1 MSEWTPQSAEERIGS
16 LSETLRQ
23 HNHRYYV
30 LDDPS
35 ISDFEYDQLLRELQ
49 SLEEQFPELAR
60 ADSPTQRVGSA
71 PSNAFSS
78 VRHRR
83 PMLSLGNAMDADE
96 LVEFDAR
103 VKRHLASQGSPVTG
117 DIEYVCEPKFDG
129 LAIELIYE
137 EGSLACA
144 LTRGDGV
151 TGEDVTVNVRT
162 IGAIP
167 LRLEPFPGLTIPSI
181 LEVRGEVYMPLEAF
195 HAMNRRRETAGEA
208 AFKNPRNA
216 AAGSLRQLDSSVT
229 AQRPLSFFA
238 YALGVVEGMEGI
250 EIRSQ
255 LHVLDVLR
263 AWRMPVYSGIET
275 VTGPQAVIAYW
286 ENTLAQRAALDM
298 EIDGVVIKVND
309 HGLQSTLGEVS
320 RSPRW
325 AIAMKFPPEQQ
336 ETRVND
342 IIVTVGRTG
351 AMTPS
356 ADLAPVLVGGVTVS
370 RATLHNEDEIRRK
383 GVRKGDWVIVQRAGD
398 VIPEVVRVLLDK
410 RPPGT
415 QPFEM
420 PQVCPECG
428 HQSVRPEGE
437 AVARCGNQTS
447 CGAQLKQRIKHWAS
461 RTAMDVDG
469 LGDKL
474 VDQLV
479 DVGLIKDIA
488 DLYVLSHSQL
498 ADLERLGDK
507 SAANLI
513 EALEASKD
521 RPLPR
526 LLFGLGIRL
535 VGAHVAEVLAD
546 HYGDIEAIQ
555 ETSLDSLKDVDE
567 VGPKVAA
574 SVRDYFDDPAVR
586 SLIERLANGG
596 VVFRTLDVAATPPT
610 GGIDLSGQVWVFT
623 GSLEQFSRPEAGQ
636 RVKALGAK
644 VTGSISPKTTVVVAG
659 PGAGSKLAKAQELG
673 IQVLSESEFVEM
685 LGME

>member
-1 MSEWTPQSAEERIGS
+1 MSDWTLQTAQERVES
-16 LSETLRQ
+16 LSQALRQ

-30 LDDPS
+30 LDDPT
-35 ISDFEYDQLLRELQ
+35 IDDFEYDQLLRELQ
-49 SLEEQFPELAR
+49 TLEVQFPRLAR

-78 VRHRR
+78 VRHRL

-103 VKRHLASQGSPVTG
+103 IKRHLASQGAPVTG

-129 LAIELIYE
+129 LALELIYE
-137 EGSLACA
+137 EGSLVCA
-144 LTRGDGV
+144 ATRGDGV
-151 TGEDVTVNVRT
+151 TGENVTANVRT

-195 HAMNRRRETAGEA
+195 HDMNRRRETAGEA

-216 AAGSLRQLDSSVT
+216 AAGALRQLDSSVT

-238 YALGVVEGMEGI
+238 YALGVVEGLEGI
-250 EIRSQ
+250 DIRSQ

-263 AWRMPVYSGIET
+263 AWRMPVYSGIEA
-275 VTGPQAVIAYW
+275 VTGPQTVIAYW
-286 ENTLAQRAALDM
+286 ENTLAKRAALDM
-298 EIDGVVIKVND
+298 AIDGVVVKVND
-309 HGLQSTLGEVS
+309 HTLQATLGDVS

-336 ETRVND
+336 ETRIND
-342 IIVTVGRTG
+342 IIITVGRTG

-383 GVRKGDWVIVQRAGD
+383 DVRKGDWVIVQRAGD
-398 VIPEVVRVLLDK
+398 VIPEVVRVLVDK

-415 QPFEM
+415 EPFVM
-420 PQVCPECG
+420 PTECPECG
-428 HQSVRPEGE
+428 HRAVRPEGE

-461 RTAMDVDG
+461 RIAMDVDG

-474 VDQLV
+474 VNQLV

-488 DLYVLSHSQL
+488 DLYTLTHSQL
-498 ADLERLGDK
+498 ADLERLADK
-507 SAANLI
+507 SATNLI
-513 EALEASKD
+513 EALEESKN
-521 RPLPR
+521 RPLAR

-546 HYGDIEAIQ
+546 HYRGIEAMQ
-555 ETSLDSLKDVDE
+555 EASLDSLEGVDE

-574 SVRDYFDDPAVR
+574 SVHDYFDDPAVQ
-586 SLIERLANGG
+586 SLIERLVNGG
-596 VVFRTLDVAATPPT
+596 VVFRTLDVAVSPPT
-610 GGIDLSGQVWVFT
+610 GGIDLSGQIWVFT
-623 GSLEQFSRPEAGQ
+623 GSLEQFSRAEAGQ
-636 RVKALGAK
+636 LVKALGAK
-644 VTGSISPKTTVVVAG
+644 VTGSISAKTTVVVAG
-659 PGAGSKLAKAQELG
+659 PGAGSKLTKAQELDV
-673 IQVLSESEFVEM
+673 QVLSESEFVEM